1 MDRGHRD
8 IFCFTDVSHPRG
20 EGTDQMTLHEIHS
33 LSNVAAGIEVIRLD
47 RTAWRIS
54 NSFIDQGDPDRLL
67 GYIER
72 LESDRYEVLW
82 LAPPISWA
90 YVDSF
95 ELALAAVADRPHF
108 SGTIEPERDQAT
120 RAGATALFRPI
131 RRRQNPAAV

>member
-1 MDRGHRD
+1 
-8 IFCFTDVSHPRG
+8 
-20 EGTDQMTLHEIHS
+20 MTLQEMRS
-33 LSNVAAGIEVIRLD
+33 LSNVTAGIEVIRLN

-54 NSFIDQGDPDRLL
+54 NSFIDEGDPDRLL

-82 LAPPISWA
+82 LAAPVSWA

-108 SGTIEPERDQAT
+108 SGIIEPERDLAT
-120 RAGATALFRPI
+120 RAGTTALFRPL
-131 RRRQNPAAV
+131 RRRQSSAAVKIHRWKKQPSDQ